1 MPDAR
6 RPLHLLEAGIVTEQ
20 RRMGVAEAP
29 AALGPAFAKRLA
41 PEKRVRVP
49 FNPRDRW
56 LTSAREA
63 CILLSDA
70 VATSLKGGGRVGIL
84 GGECTLVAGSMSG
97 ALAVEPEMLLVY
109 FDAHGDFNTVATTPS
124 HFVGGMVLAHL
135 CGKQV
140 APLLWPGVK
149 KILETNTYLV
159 GARELD
165 PGEAGN
171 LINSKVHRIAF
182 DREQVDAP
190 SLLAAVRRKPVWLHI
205 DLDVVDPRELAAV
218 VLPVDGGPTLKALS
232 EILTSVAQV
241 ADVRGVEICGYD
253 ARKDPGAQLPGV
265 LAEALAGAFS

>member
-1 MPDAR
+1 MAH
-6 RPLHLLEAGIVTEQ
+6 RPVHLLEAGIVTEQ
-20 RRMGVAEAP
+20 RFTGVAEAP
-29 AALGPAFAKRLA
+29 AALGPAFMERLR

-56 LTSAREA
+56 LTAAREA

-70 VATSLKGGGRVGIL
+70 VSTSLKAGGQVVIL

-97 ALAVEPEMLLVY
+97 ALAVEPELLLVY

-124 HFVGGMVLAHL
+124 HFVGGMCLAHV

-149 KILETNTYLV
+149 KIAEDHAYLV

-165 PGEAGN
+165 PGEVGN
-171 LINSKVHRIAF
+171 LSRSKVHRIAF
-182 DREQVDAP
+182 DRDLVDAP
-190 SLLAAVRRKPVWLHI
+190 SLLSAVRRKPVWLHV
-205 DLDVVDPRELAAV
+205 DLDIVDPRELAAV
-218 VLPVDGGPTLKALS
+218 ALPVAGGPTLKALG
-232 EILTSVAQV
+232 ELLASVSQV

-253 ARKDPGAQLPGV
+253 TRKDPEVQVPGV
-265 LAEALAGAFS
+265 LAAAFAGVFA

>member
-1 MPDAR
+1 MAD
-6 RPLHLLEAGIVTEQ
+6 RPVHLLEAGIVTEQ

-29 AALGPAFAKRLA
+29 AALGPAFAKRLT

-56 LTSAREA
+56 LTSARES

-70 VATSLKGGGRVGIL
+70 VATSLKSGARVGIL

-97 ALAVEPEMLLVY
+97 ALSVEPEMLLVY
-109 FDAHGDFNTVATTPS
+109 FDAHGDFNTIATTPS

-149 KILETNTYLV
+149 KLLETNTYLV

-190 SLLAAVRRKPVWLHI
+190 SLLAAVRRKPVWLHV
-205 DLDVVDPRELAAV
+205 DLDVVDPREVAAV
-218 VLPVDGGPTLKALS
+218 VLPVDGGPTLKALA

-253 ARKDPGAQLPGV
+253 AQLGAIRRRSCS
-265 LAEALAGAFS
+265 GA